1 MSMIVEIVKAI
12 RWFLFIMLLSGM
24 AHWNSFFLLLKQRC
38 QDSESPDG
46 ECTHDH
52 FSMLRTMFNTIM
64 WLLFMT
70 GDVLSLEDTDHH
82 GVVVA
87 MFLVSMV
94 AVPLILI
101 NMLIAIMG
109 DSYLH
114 MRVRCFICRFFINLA
129 SICYIL
135 VFADCLSVAVY
146 GRICHAESQHSFGC
160 SNSTNACVTANIL
173 TFLCRRLSCS

>member
-1 MSMIVEIVKAI
+1 MIVEIVKAI

-38 QDSESPDG
+38 QNSESPDG
-46 ECTHDH
+46 ECPHDH
-52 FSMLRTMFNTIM
+52 LSMLRTMFNTIM

-70 GDVLSLEDTDHH
+70 GDVPSLEDTDHH
-82 GVVVA
+82 GIVVV

-114 MRVRCFICRFFINLA
+114 MRVRYFFCRFLSIWHQFDIFLWLLIAFQSRSMVESVMLKA
-129 SICYIL
+129 SILL
-135 VFADCLSVAVY
+135 VV
-146 GRICHAESQHSFGC
+146 HTPHM
-160 SNSTNACVTANIL
+160 L
-173 TFLCRRLSCS
+173 TFFQTF

>member
-1 MSMIVEIVKAI
+1 MIVEIVKAI

-38 QDSESPDG
+38 EDSESPDG

-114 MRVRCFICRFFINLA
+114 MRVRF
-129 SICYIL
+129 
-135 VFADCLSVAVY
+135 
-146 GRICHAESQHSFGC
+146 
-160 SNSTNACVTANIL
+160 
-173 TFLCRRLSCS
+173 